1 MPAQRGDP
9 SVGRRRYN
17 SSQHAVRD
25 CPAVFA
31 HEQIGRDRLRPP
43 AQTCDTFRRAIRQP
57 DQDRRHASEIH
68 QIGLQ
73 HPQRDARRHAGIDR
87 VAAALQDR
95 KPSRGREIVA
105 GRNRVPRAKHGRTI
119 GHALCPR
126 LKIRACVK
134 TGPSSRRGRA
144 SRDRRPITRGCACR
158 DPSFPPSVRPRS
170 QRSAGGRRGKTRHS
184 NSRTA
189 SGIFD
194 A

>member
-9 SVGRRRYN
+9 SVGRGRHH
-17 SSQHAVRD
+17 SSQHPVRD
-25 CPAVFA
+25 CPAVIA

-43 AQTCDTFRRAIRQP
+43 AQTCDTFRRPIRQP

-73 HPQRDARRHAGIDR
+73 HPQRDPRRHAGIDR

-134 TGPSSRRGRA
+134 TGRSVQARAASRDQRLDQQGCLAAIRRFRLSVRPGSAEARRGR
-144 SRDRRPITRGCACR
+144 REN
-158 DPSFPPSVRPRS
+158 PPSNPP
-170 QRSAGGRRGKTRHS
+170 
-184 NSRTA
+184 TA
-189 SGIFD
+189 SGSF
-194 A
+194 